1 MHGEAGA
8 LVPRAVH
15 SMACENAVT
24 PGEKCHRMLFE
35 HGTCAPASP
44 LGVSR
49 ELLRKEVKVTIKF
62 AIITCSDTRTLE
74 TDEAG
79 QKLEQLI
86 AEQGWE
92 CIRRVVE
99 MDERPF
105 IAGALI
111 DACDNTDA
119 DIVLTC
125 GGSGLSL
132 RDVTPEATRDVADR
146 EVPGIAEAMRAHSVA
161 ITPFAMR
168 PARAHAHPQPARLH
182 QGGHRELGGH
192 RGGAAP
198 RREDDGRR
206 GPQHAE
212 GPLGETRRR
221 GSSGRARVRQRAR
234 KGLWLRSRDGELA
247 ADALAV
253 WLSGTGF
260 SWSEVFVPCQ
270 KSAFPCVGSAL
281 YFTGNVF

>member
-1 MHGEAGA
+1 M
-8 LVPRAVH
+8 
-15 SMACENAVT
+15 
-24 PGEKCHRMLFE
+24 
-35 HGTCAPASP
+35 
-44 LGVSR
+44 
-49 ELLRKEVKVTIKF
+49 TIKF

-92 CIRRVVE
+92 CVRRVVE

-146 EVPGIAEAMRAHSVA
+146 VIFMDGGFIVEQGDPKQVID
-161 ITPFAMR
+161 
-168 PARAHAHPQPARLH
+168 HPQEERTKQFLARF
-182 QGGHRELGGH
+182 
-192 RGGAAP
+192 
-198 RREDDGRR
+198 
-206 GPQHAE
+206 AE
-212 GPLGETRRR
+212 
-221 GSSGRARVRQRAR
+221 
-234 KGLWLRSRDGELA
+234 
-247 ADALAV
+247 
-253 WLSGTGF
+253 
-260 SWSEVFVPCQ
+260 
-270 KSAFPCVGSAL
+270 
-281 YFTGNVF
+281 NN

>member
-1 MHGEAGA
+1 M
-8 LVPRAVH
+8 
-15 SMACENAVT
+15 
-24 PGEKCHRMLFE
+24 
-35 HGTCAPASP
+35 
-44 LGVSR
+44 
-49 ELLRKEVKVTIKF
+49 TIKF

-92 CIRRVVE
+92 CVRRVVE

-161 ITPFAMR
+161 ITPFGAGR
-168 PARAHAHPQPARLH
+168 DGRQEDVRDGRVPRLGGRE
-182 QGGHRELGGH
+182 GGHRELGRY
-192 RGGAAP
+192 RGGASP
-198 RREDDGRR
+198 CREDDGRR
-206 GPQHAE
+206 GP
-212 GPLGETRRR
+212 
-221 GSSGRARVRQRAR
+221 
-234 KGLWLRSRDGELA
+234 
-247 ADALAV
+247 
-253 WLSGTGF
+253 
-260 SWSEVFVPCQ
+260 
-270 KSAFPCVGSAL
+270 
-281 YFTGNVF
+281 

>member
-1 MHGEAGA
+1 M
-8 LVPRAVH
+8 
-15 SMACENAVT
+15 
-24 PGEKCHRMLFE
+24 
-35 HGTCAPASP
+35 
-44 LGVSR
+44 
-49 ELLRKEVKVTIKF
+49 TIKF

-92 CIRRVVE
+92 CVRRVVE

-146 EVPGIAEAMRAHSVA
+146 VIFMDGGVIVEQGPAHDV
-161 ITPFAMR
+161 IE
-168 PARAHAHPQPARLH
+168 HPQ
-182 QGGHRELGGH
+182 
-192 RGGAAP
+192 
-198 RREDDGRR
+198 
-206 GPQHAE
+206 AE
-212 GPLGETRRR
+212 RTRQFLSRY
-221 GSSGRARVRQRAR
+221 RQ
-234 KGLWLRSRDGELA
+234 
-247 ADALAV
+247 
-253 WLSGTGF
+253 T
-260 SWSEVFVPCQ
+260 Q
-270 KSAFPCVGSAL
+270 
-281 YFTGNVF
+281 

>member
-1 MHGEAGA
+1 
-8 LVPRAVH
+8 
-15 SMACENAVT
+15 MACENAVT

-35 HGTCAPASP
+35 HGTCAPVSP

-146 EVPGIAEAMRAHSVA
+146 EVPGIAEAMRAICAQRGHTLIINLPGSTTAATENWEGIVAALPHAVKMMAGEGHSTQKA
-161 ITPFAMR
+161 LSEKLAAAA
-168 PARAHAHPQPARLH
+168 AR
-182 QGGHRELGGH
+182 GELG
-192 RGGAAP
+192 
-198 RREDDGRR
+198 
-206 GPQHAE
+206 
-212 GPLGETRRR
+212 
-221 GSSGRARVRQRAR
+221 
-234 KGLWLRSRDGELA
+234 
-247 ADALAV
+247 
-253 WLSGTGF
+253 
-260 SWSEVFVPCQ
+260 
-270 KSAFPCVGSAL
+270 
-281 YFTGNVF
+281 

>member
-1 MHGEAGA
+1 M
-8 LVPRAVH
+8 
-15 SMACENAVT
+15 
-24 PGEKCHRMLFE
+24 
-35 HGTCAPASP
+35 
-44 LGVSR
+44 
-49 ELLRKEVKVTIKF
+49 TIKF

-86 AEQGWE
+86 AERGWE
-92 CIRRVVE
+92 CVRRVVE

-132 RDVTPEATRDVADR
+132 RDVTPEATRDGGRPRGA
-146 EVPGIAEAMRAHSVA
+146 GIAEAMRAHSVA
-161 ITPFAMR
+161 ITPFAMLS
-168 PARAHAHPQPARLH
+168 RAICAQRGHTLIINLPGSTKAATENWEGIVEALPHAVKMMA
-182 QGGHRELGGH
+182 GEGHSTQKDLSEKLAAA
-192 RGGAAP
+192 AAP
-198 RREDDGRR
+198 
-206 GPQHAE
+206 
-212 GPLGETRRR
+212 
-221 GSSGRARVRQRAR
+221 GRARVRQRAR
-234 KGLWLRSRDGELA
+234 KGLWLRSRDGGLA

-260 SWSEVFVPCQ
+260 SRSEVFAPCQ

-281 YFTGNVF
+281 YFMRNVF